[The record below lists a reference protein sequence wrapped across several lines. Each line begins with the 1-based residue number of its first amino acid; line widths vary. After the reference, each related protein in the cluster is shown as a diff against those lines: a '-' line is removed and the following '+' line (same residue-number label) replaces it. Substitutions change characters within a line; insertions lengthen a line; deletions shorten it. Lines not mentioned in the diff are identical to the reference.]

1 MKNKVDKG
9 FELVYWNLSY
19 RRKFI
24 RTLWQSPL
32 CFLLILFT
40 FFIGD
45 SLFFNRIIPILL
57 AIGYVWQLIYTYVKW
72 KNDEE
77 SSIL

>member
-19 RRKFI
+19 RKKFI

-32 CFLLILFT
+32 CFLVVIYT
-40 FFIGD
+40 FFVGD
-45 SLFFNRIIPILL
+45 KLFLNRIVPILL
-57 AIGYVWQLIYTYVKW
+57 VIIYLGQLIYTYIKW
-72 KNDEE
+72 KKDEE
-77 SSIL
+77 S